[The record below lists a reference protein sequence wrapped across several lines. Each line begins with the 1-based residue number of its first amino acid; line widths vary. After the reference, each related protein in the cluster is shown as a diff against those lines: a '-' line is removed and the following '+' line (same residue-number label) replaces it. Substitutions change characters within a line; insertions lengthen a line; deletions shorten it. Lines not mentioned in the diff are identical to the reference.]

1 MVKSGNY
8 KVLNDYFNK
17 KSFIKACELKLLESI
32 EEISGVETRRKV
44 ELDGLDKLHKNFPV
58 DYIPFLQFSL
68 DEKLRNNLIR
78 GIYDVGKNNLR
89 YNEFYIDKE
98 LNFRIVYPYETS
110 LKSKLSRSLYRSIE
124 LKNFRNAE
132 RELFLA
138 EKKSKNYKP
147 QYSDKKKQEY
157 FKGLPVPCYGHSPHR
172 DTWFGHTYGALN
184 LWWSITGV
192 SSETGL
198 VMYREVNKYDLKHT
212 EEPMYVTDDQYL
224 GKPTILDMEDG
235 DLLIFDPEILH
246 GTKLITRSDTTRIV
260 FSGRLNKNKPKFY
273 KMTKAYEYP
282 DWYFSSDISKNI
294 NNKIYNFLR
303 KDHSTETPEKIYKKN
318 DFKIKKININE
329 NINFKKKYK
338 IGDLT
343 DFDKRNRY
351 KIIFKNYNIS
361 LIFENNNFFA
371 FKSEC
376 PHLGF
381 DLTTSFYDKDKGR
394 LVCNGHAADF
404 DKDGNSGCKLLKLKT
419 FNVIKQDNVIY
430 LNT

>member
-1 MVKSGNY
+1 
-8 KVLNDYFNK
+8 
-17 KSFIKACELKLLESI
+17 
-32 EEISGVETRRKV
+32 
-44 ELDGLDKLHKNFPV
+44 
-58 DYIPFLQFSL
+58 
-68 DEKLRNNLIR
+68 
-78 GIYDVGKNNLR
+78 
-89 YNEFYIDKE
+89 
-98 LNFRIVYPYETS
+98 
-110 LKSKLSRSLYRSIE
+110 
-124 LKNFRNAE
+124 
-132 RELFLA
+132 
-138 EKKSKNYKP
+138 
-147 QYSDKKKQEY
+147 
-157 FKGLPVPCYGHSPHR
+157 
-172 DTWFGHTYGALN
+172 
-184 LWWSITGV
+184 
-192 SSETGL
+192 
-198 VMYREVNKYDLKHT
+198 MYREVNKYDLKHT